1 MLPLH
6 LNETVSARPGISPG
20 IVENH
25 ERLLRALF
33 NPDHVKDGKVLVT
46 AISLKDLRHR
56 GFSVHRM
63 AYVSPHFVQGL
74 IDKFLSRPA
83 AGGQQREFEGV
94 APLETRAV
102 REISEDG
109 KQVFV
114 VIDTAKCCNV
124 GHSSIYLSDAPS
136 SEGRARK
143 LRALLLPLLQERMSL
158 DEAFNRSRP

>member
-1 MLPLH
+1 MSPLH
-6 LNETVSARPGISPG
+6 LNETVSAMRGISPG
-20 IVENH
+20 VVEDH

-33 NPDHVKDGKVLVT
+33 NPGHIKDGEVLVT
-46 AISLKDLRHR
+46 AISLQDLRHC

-63 AYVSPHFVQGL
+63 AYVCPNLVQSL
-74 IDKFLSRPA
+74 IDKFLSRPLA
-83 AGGQQREFEGV
+83 GQQRKFEGV

-102 REISEDG
+102 RQISEKG

-114 VIDTAKCCNV
+114 VIDTAEYGNV

-158 DEAFNRSRP
+158 DDAFNP